1 MNPQIHVSYRCLP
14 AHLLEPKERP
24 FFCHSSEANGHEFRV
39 GCCSDEDSCNGNLT
53 VTLSPEPIIGK
64 EQRGTDSTEWLFSS
78 LPSCEIFNV
87 FCLAL
92 TISFREGPRLCDF
105 RTSILSPIATT
116 FRGLSI
122 PRIDLVVPA
131 RARPG
136 SFAHH
141 SNGGRHHTPLGN
153 LTYF

>member
-1 MNPQIHVSYRCLP
+1 MEGSSITCLQLLVARRDHKADWHFAETRAAEVCLDRQYPWQLIYVCESATLNPQIRVSYRCLP

-87 FCLAL
+87 FCVAL
-92 TISFREGPRLCDF
+92 TMSF
-105 RTSILSPIATT
+105 
-116 FRGLSI
+116 
-122 PRIDLVVPA
+122 
-131 RARPG
+131 
-136 SFAHH
+136 
-141 SNGGRHHTPLGN
+141 
-153 LTYF
+153 